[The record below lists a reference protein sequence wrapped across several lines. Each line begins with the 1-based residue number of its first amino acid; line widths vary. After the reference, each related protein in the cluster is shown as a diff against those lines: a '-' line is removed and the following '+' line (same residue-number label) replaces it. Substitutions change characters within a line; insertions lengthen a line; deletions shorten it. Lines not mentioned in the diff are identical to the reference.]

1 MLSENC
7 SLMST
12 IRTLP
17 MNLASAISR
26 SLWGIPEIAS
36 LRWSISSRTP
46 VSASADSIPTRS
58 PGAFVSRR
66 MALSIAF
73 RMALAKYFLGYGS
86 RAGL

>member
-17 MNLASAISR
+17 MNRASAISR
-26 SLWGIPEIAS
+26 SRVGMPEIAS

-46 VSASADSIPTRS
+46 VSASAASMPTRS
-58 PGAFVSRR
+58 PGALVSLR
-66 MALSIAF
+66 MALSMAF
-73 RMALAKYFLGYGS
+73 NTALAKYFLG
-86 RAGL
+86 